1 MVSAKTG
8 SLRLQAID
16 FISDTQLCRCHK
28 MRLPFD
34 GGVVLVY
41 EVSGQF
47 EKLLFASH
55 LIWFAAVQ
63 VGHHYRAIAHI
74 FSAEWY
80 LRRWKETE
88 N

>member
-1 MVSAKTG
+1 M
-8 SLRLQAID
+8 Q
-16 FISDTQLCRCHK
+16 
-28 MRLPFD
+28 LPFD

-55 LIWFAAVQ
+55 LIGFAAVQ
-63 VGHHYRAIAHI
+63 VGHHYRANAHV
-74 FSAEWY
+74 FSAEWH
-80 LRRWKETE
+80 LRRWKETTTEEVSCIQGE

>member
-1 MVSAKTG
+1 
-8 SLRLQAID
+8 
-16 FISDTQLCRCHK
+16 

-74 FSAEWY
+74 LSAEWH
-80 LRRWKETE
+80 LRRWKETTTEEVGCIQGE